1 VYRDGVF
8 ERCDKKMN
16 STGVYIHIPFCRKKC
31 DYCGFYSVPACGFGP
46 GDVVPD
52 SYVSRLVREIRARL
66 DGERMTADTVYF
78 GGGTPSML
86 TPAQVGSILGSI
98 AESASVDT
106 RAEVTLE
113 MNPED
118 VSCDNLSGFR
128 DAGVNRIVLG
138 MQTLSTRLHKL
149 IGRSGGVCTTS
160 RLDLFFSVGGFQ
172 HCLDIIIGMPSQSE
186 EELCRDLDTAAG
198 YRPVHISAYLLSL
211 EKGTP
216 LCDRLSAADFENR
229 QARLFTAAGSMLQSH
244 GYERYEISNFALPGL
259 RSCHNL
265 KYWMFDPY
273 IGFGPGSSSFIRG
286 ERFSNKIPVADYIG
300 SDRVLLERDARTL
313 ASAAVEFMMTGLRLS
328 SGISIRDAKRLLG
341 FALPAAVMERIGEA
355 RSSGMVHVSGD
366 GEDISLRLSEEGI
379 MFADSVIYRIV
390 EPLL

>member
-1 VYRDGVF
+1 
-8 ERCDKKMN
+8 M
-16 STGVYIHIPFCRKKC
+16 SSIGVYIHIPFCRRKC
-31 DYCGFYSVPACGFGP
+31 DYCGFYSVPACGSGLA
-46 GDVVPD
+46 DRVPD
-52 SYVSRLVREIRARL
+52 LYVSRLVREIRERL
-66 DGERMTADTVYF
+66 NGEWLTADTIYL

-86 TPAQVGSILGSI
+86 TPAQTGSILGSI
-98 AESASVDT
+98 AENISVDA

-118 VSCDNLSGFR
+118 VSADSLSGFR

-138 MQTLSTRLHKL
+138 MQTLSPRLHRL
-149 IGRSGGVCTTS
+149 IGRSAGVCTTS
-160 RLDLFFSVGGFQ
+160 KLDHFFSVGGFQ
-172 HCLDIIIGMPSQSE
+172 HCLDIIFGIPSQSGE
-186 EELCRDLDTAAG
+186 DLRRDLDTAAG

-216 LCDRLSAADFENR
+216 LCDRLSAVDLEGE
-229 QARLFTAAGSMLQSH
+229 QARLFPAAGSILRGH
-244 GYERYEISNFALPGL
+244 GYERYEISNFALPGFTS
-259 RSCHNL
+259 RHNL

-273 IGFGPGSSSFIRG
+273 MGFGPGSSSFIRG
-286 ERFSNKIPVADYIG
+286 ERFCNTMSVDDYIK
-300 SDRVLLERDARTL
+300 SDRIILGKDARTP

-328 SGISIRDAKRLLG
+328 SGFSIREMKRILG

-355 RSSGMVHVSGD
+355 RSHGMVHVSGA
-366 GEDISLRLSEEGI
+366 GEDISLRLSDEGI